1 LSIRYNAAVMHR
13 ILVIDDHEDIC
24 LFMKEALQ
32 MCGYVVDTAT
42 DGNTGLA
49 LQRRQPADVVITD
62 IFMPDADGMETIQSV
77 KKEFPKVKIIAMSG
91 GGMMSKNVDYLSMA
105 REFGADRVLAKPFD
119 GDALLGAVREV
130 LGTYP

>member
-1 LSIRYNAAVMHR
+1 MQR

-24 LFMKEALQ
+24 LFMKEALE
-32 MCGYVVDTAT
+32 MCGYAVDTAT

-49 LQRRQPADVVITD
+49 LQRRRPADVVITD
-62 IFMPDADGMETIQSV
+62 IFMPDADGMETIHSL

-119 GDALLGAVREV
+119 GDALMDAIRAV
-130 LGTYP
+130 LD

>member
-1 LSIRYNAAVMHR
+1 MRR

-32 MCGYVVDTAT
+32 MSGYAVDVAN

-62 IFMPDADGMETIQSV
+62 IFMPDADGMETIQSL
-77 KKEFPKVKIIAMSG
+77 KLEFPKVKIIAMSG

-105 REFGADRVLAKPFD
+105 REIGADRVLPKPFD
-119 GDALLGAVREV
+119 GDALLGAVRQL
-130 LGTYP
+130 LG